1 MPKLAPAPGKAAK
14 SIEASTG
21 AALVQSLLRQTV
33 SSAKLPSAL
42 LQVEPRPNLSPSP
55 SLSPSLS
62 TRPALSLSLSLEPRL
77 RLRLQLPLTVLCR
90 YSRWSY
96 GHHLLP

>member
-14 SIEASTG
+14 ISEASTG

-55 SLSPSLS
+55 
-62 TRPALSLSLSLEPRL
+62 RPRPRLSLSLSMRLALTLGLSLGPRL
-77 RLRLQLPLTVLCR
+77 RLRLQLPLTMLCR
-90 YSRWSY
+90 
-96 GHHLLP
+96 